1 MPASRVTLPEEFY
14 DITSAQLLV
23 QPEPQY
29 AYAQLMLSAIS
40 QDLNVPDAL
49 GLQLE
54 NRQIS
59 GVPVPYKS
67 AEEDR
72 LELAKQ
78 LPSEV
83 FATKVDFMGGPGHT
97 MRFNRPR
104 FTNSTYTEASRVIGT
119 ASSISTSPIEVQ
131 SEQVAL
137 TVKRYAGPYGAAAV
151 QPYAIDAFDA
161 QMGVHSL
168 AKLIGTHLKRDFHR
182 WIDAVWVS
190 LFDLASSTIYPNG
203 FAADN
208 DITAKGQAP
217 LTYEQISRTSRAQDE
232 ANLPTFSNGKRL
244 LVVSPTGKKQLK
256 DDPQFARYA
265 EFHREMN
272 PLFPGY
278 FASLPEYEL
287 AVSTTLSQPANG
299 SSVKV
304 HRAHAIAPG
313 VGLSG
318 MGAPPAVVAA
328 TDDNYGQQAK
338 VIWLAF
344 MAFGLADNRFVTSVR
359 YSEDNA

>member
-1 MPASRVTLPEEFY
+1 MAASRITIPEEFY
-14 DITSAQLLV
+14 DITSAELLV

-29 AYAQLMLSAIS
+29 AYANLMLSALAM
-40 QDLNVPDAL
+40 DLNVPDAL
-49 GLQLE
+49 GLQLP

-59 GVPVPYKS
+59 GVPVPYKT

-72 LELAKQ
+72 LELAKA
-78 LPSEV
+78 LPTEV

-97 MRFNRPR
+97 MRFNRPKY
-104 FTNSTYTEASRVIGT
+104 TNSTYTEASRVIGS
-119 ASSISTSPIEVQ
+119 ASSISTSPIEVG
-131 SEQVAL
+131 SEQVPL
-137 TVKRYAGPYGAAAV
+137 TIKRYAGPYGAAAV

-168 AKLIGTHLKRDFHR
+168 AKLVGTHLKRDFHR
-182 WIDAVWVS
+182 WLDAVWVS
-190 LFDLASSTIYPNG
+190 LFDLAANKIYPNG

-208 DITAKGQAP
+208 DITMKGQAP
-217 LTYEQISRTSRAQDE
+217 LSYEEISRASRAQDE

-265 EFHREMN
+265 EFHKEMN

-278 FASLPEYEL
+278 FASLPEYEC
-287 AVSTTLSQPANG
+287 AVSTTLSQVSNS

-304 HRAHAIAPG
+304 HYAHAIAPG
-313 VGLSG
+313 VALSG
-318 MGAPPAVVAA
+318 MGAPPAIVPAS
-328 TDDNYGQQAK
+328 DDNYGQQAK

-344 MAFGLADNRFVTSVR
+344 LAFGLADNRFVTSVR
-359 YSEDNA
+359 YSEDNS

>member
-1 MPASRVTLPEEFY
+1 MPASRVTIPEEFY
-14 DITSAQLLV
+14 DITSAELLV

-29 AYAQLMLSAIS
+29 AYANLMLAALSM
-40 QDLNVPDAL
+40 DLSVPDML
-49 GLQLE
+49 GLQIPG
-54 NRQIS
+54 RPVG
-59 GVPVPYKS
+59 GVGAPYKT

-72 LELAKQ
+72 LELAKA
-78 LPSEV
+78 LPNEV
-83 FATKVDFMGGPGHT
+83 FATKVDFMGGPGHV
-97 MRFNRPR
+97 MRFNRPK

-119 ASSISTSPIEVQ
+119 SSSISTTPIEVG
-131 SEQVAL
+131 SEQVPL

-161 QMGVHSL
+161 QMGVHNL
-168 AKLIGTHLKRDFHR
+168 AKLVGTHLKRDFHR
-182 WIDAVWVS
+182 WLDAVWVS
-190 LFDLASSTIYPNG
+190 LFDLASTKVYPNG
-203 FAADN
+203 FLADN

-217 LTYEQISRTSRAQDE
+217 LTYEQISRASRAQDE

-265 EFHREMN
+265 EFHKEMN

-278 FASLPEYEL
+278 FASLPEYEC
-287 AVSTTLSQPANG
+287 AVSTTLSQVSNA

-304 HRAHAIAPG
+304 HYGHAIAPG
-313 VGLSG
+313 VALSG
-318 MGAPPAVVAA
+318 MGAPPAIVPA

-344 MAFGLADNRFVTSVR
+344 LAFGLADNRFVTSVR

>member
-1 MPASRVTLPEEFY
+1 MAASRVTIPEEFY
-14 DITSAQLLV
+14 DITSAELLV

-29 AYAQLMLSAIS
+29 AYANLFLSAIS
-40 QDLNVPDAL
+40 QDLNVPDML
-49 GLQLE
+49 GLQVA
-54 NRQIS
+54 NRPVG
-59 GVPVPYKS
+59 GVGAPYKT

-72 LELAKQ
+72 LELAKS
-78 LPSEV
+78 LPTEI

-97 MRFNRPR
+97 MRFNRPK

-119 ASSISTSPIEVQ
+119 ASSISTSPIDMG

-137 TVKRYAGPYGAAAV
+137 TIKRYAGPYGASAV

-161 QMGVHSL
+161 QMGVHNL
-168 AKLIGTHLKRDFHR
+168 AKLVGTHLKRDFHR
-182 WIDAVWVS
+182 WCDAVWVS
-190 LFDLASSTIYPNG
+190 LFDLASTTIYPNG
-203 FAADN
+203 FTADN
-208 DITAKGQAP
+208 DVTAKGQAP

-265 EFHREMN
+265 EFHKEMN

-278 FASLPEYEL
+278 FASLPEYEC
-287 AVSTTLSQPANG
+287 AVSTTLTQSSNS
-299 SSVKV
+299 SSVKI
-304 HRAHAIAPG
+304 HKAHAIAPG
-313 VGLSG
+313 VALAG
-318 MGAPPAVVAA
+318 MGAAPSIVPA

-344 MAFGLADNRFVTSVR
+344 LAFGLADNRFVTSVR

>member
-1 MPASRVTLPEEFY
+1 MPVSRVTLPEEFY
-14 DITSAQLLV
+14 DITSAKLLV

-29 AYAQLMLSAIS
+29 AYANLMLSAIA
-40 QDLNVPDAL
+40 QDLNVPETL
-49 GLQLE
+49 GLQLP
-54 NRQIS
+54 NRQVG
-59 GVPVPYKS
+59 GVGAPYS
-67 AEEDR
+67 TAEQDR
-72 LELAKQ
+72 LELAKD
-78 LPSEV
+78 LPGEV
-83 FATKVDFMGGPGHT
+83 FATKADFMGGPGHT
-97 MRFNRPR
+97 MRFNRPK

-119 ASSISTSPIEVQ
+119 ASSISTTPIEVG

-137 TVKRYAGPYGAAAV
+137 TIKRYAGPYGAAAV

-161 QMGVHSL
+161 QMGVHNL
-168 AKLIGTHLKRDFHR
+168 AKLVGTHLKRDFHR

-232 ANLPTFSNGKRL
+232 ANLPTFANGKRL
-244 LVVSPTGKKQLK
+244 MVVSPTGKKQLK

-265 EFHREMN
+265 EFHKEMN

-287 AVSTTLSQPANG
+287 AVSTTLSQPLNG

-313 VGLSG
+313 VALAG
-318 MGAPPAVVAA
+318 MGAPPAVVPAS
-328 TDDNYGQQAK
+328 DDNYGQQAK